1 MSNLVG
7 LSQQAQDLFSIEYQ
21 HIFFLTKET
30 RNPLALAGG

>member
-21 HIFFLTKET
+21 HIFNCNEQEI
-30 RNPLALAGG
+30 PLL